1 MNGPGWPGSP
11 VTLDGRVERGHLTR
25 EAGRQVALEIF
36 SISAVVE
43 MAGVRGR

>member
-1 MNGPGWPGSP
+1 MNGPGVPGSP
-11 VTLDGRVERGHLTR
+11 ATLDGRAERGTR
-25 EAGRQVALEIF
+25 WPADGPQVALEIF

>member
-1 MNGPGWPGSP
+1 MKNGSRPDLGI
-11 VTLDGRVERGHLTR
+11 VTIGPPSVHSLRADQPD
-25 EAGRQVALEIF
+25 AEIF

>member
-1 MNGPGWPGSP
+1 MNGPGGPGTSAS
-11 VTLDGRVERGHLTR
+11 LDCLVDRGHFPLR
-25 EAGRQVALEIF
+25 DGRQVALEIF